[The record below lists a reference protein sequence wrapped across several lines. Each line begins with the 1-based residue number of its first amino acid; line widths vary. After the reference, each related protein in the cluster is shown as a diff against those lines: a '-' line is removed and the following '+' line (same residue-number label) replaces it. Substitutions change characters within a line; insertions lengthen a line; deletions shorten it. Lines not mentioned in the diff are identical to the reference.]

1 MTKQLARIRAV
12 AVVGVLMALGS
23 LTATA
28 CAFPPNT
35 RVFPTHIDLPNGFR
49 PEGIVIGQG
58 TTFYVGSIPTGALY
72 RGDLRTGQGEVIT
85 PGAAS
90 GSASIGLAIDD
101 HELVYVAGGATGQG
115 RVIDGRTGAVLA
127 TYQLSSETPT
137 FVNDVVVSKDF
148 AWFTDSMR
156 TTGVLY
162 RVPLGGDPTAVPQT
176 IPLTPPSPSI
186 PLTGL
191 NGIDVTPDGKTL
203 IVVQS
208 DPGRLF
214 TVNPETGVASLID
227 LAGEFVPNGDGILL
241 DGQTLYVVQNRL
253 NQLAVITLSDDLTSG
268 TVDARVPLSDVSV
281 PTTIDRFFDRLYVVN
296 ARFGQPMTPDTQY
309 WVTGFTIP

>member
-1 MTKQLARIRAV
+1 MTKQLGRIRSV
-12 AVVGVLMALGS
+12 AVVGVLIALAS
-23 LTATA
+23 VAATA

-35 RVFPTHIDLPNGFR
+35 RVFPTHIELPNGFR
-49 PEGIVIGQG
+49 PEGIVIGKG

-101 HELVYVAGGATGQG
+101 HERVYVAGGGTGQG
-115 RVIDGRTGAVLA
+115 RVIDGQTGAVLA
-127 TYQLSSETPT
+127 TYQLSSATPT
-137 FVNDVVVSKDF
+137 FVNDVVVSEDF
-148 AWFTDSMR
+148 AFFTDSAS
-156 TTGVLY
+156 TSGVLY
-162 RVPLGGDPTAVPQT
+162 RVPLGGDPAAVPET
-176 IPLTPPSPSI
+176 IPLVPPSPLTT
-186 PLTGL
+186 LTGL

-208 DPGRLF
+208 DPGQLF

-227 LAGEFVPNGDGILL
+227 LAGQFVPNGDGILL
-241 DGQTLYVVQNRL
+241 DGRTLYVVQNRL
-253 NQLAVITLSDDLTSG
+253 HQLAVITLSNDLTSG
-268 TVDARVPLSDVSV
+268 TVDKRFPLIDVSV
-281 PTTIDRFFDRLYVVN
+281 PTTIDRYFDRLYVVN
-296 ARFGQPMTPDTQY
+296 ARFGEPMTPTTPY

>member
-1 MTKQLARIRAV
+1 
-12 AVVGVLMALGS
+12 
-23 LTATA
+23 
-28 CAFPPNT
+28 
-35 RVFPTHIDLPNGFR
+35 
-49 PEGIVIGQG
+49 VIGEG

-85 PGAAS
+85 QGAAS

-101 HELVYVAGGATGQG
+101 HELVYVAGGGTGQG
-115 RVIDGRTGAVLA
+115 RVIDGQTGAVLA

-137 FVNDVVVSKDF
+137 FVNDVVVSEDF

-162 RVPLGGDPTAVPQT
+162 RVPLGGDPTALPLT
-176 IPLTPPSPSI
+176 IPLIPPSASI
-186 PLTGL
+186 APIGL

-208 DPGRLF
+208 NPGRLF
-214 TVNPETGVASLID
+214 TVNAETGVASLID

-241 DGQTLYVVQNRL
+241 EGRTLYVVQNQL
-253 NQLAVITLSDDLTSG
+253 NQLAVITLSNDLTSG
-268 TVDARVPLSDVSV
+268 TVDARVKLSDISV